1 MIASPCLRFFLFK
14 FRKVFYNP
22 FVMRSVWSNI
32 SERMQ
37 VGIAF
42 NGAAE
47 IGLRFALALVVL
59 LVARPC
65 RGQDIE
71 PRRWSHLPLDTNF
84 LGVAYAY
91 SSGDIT
97 LDPVLRI
104 QDGQF
109 DLQTIGV
116 KYIRSFELLGKSAR
130 FDIIEAYQSGTWNG
144 LVNGVPTEVARNG
157 LADTSVRFAV
167 NLIGAP
173 PLAGK
178 EFADY
183 RAKADCE
190 TIVGMGLV
198 VQLPTGQYYDD
209 KLINLGSNRFAFRPQ
224 SGVVHNRGPWSGELT
239 TAATFFTANEDFFN
253 GKRLRQDP
261 VLSADANLIYTFSPG
276 LWLAASL
283 GYGDGGI
290 TIINGVANNDRQN
303 NLGFGLS
310 LGIPITRA
318 MGVKLG
324 YTGTRTHARTGSD
337 VDTFT
342 CALSVMW

>member
-1 MIASPCLRFFLFK
+1 MRFAPLNNPGM
-14 FRKVFYNP
+14 RK
-22 FVMRSVWSNI
+22 
-32 SERMQ
+32 
-37 VGIAF
+37 A
-42 NGAAE
+42 GA
-47 IGLRFALALVVL
+47 ALALAL
-59 LVARPC
+59 LLSARPC
-65 RGQDIE
+65 QAQDIE

-84 LGVAYAY
+84 FGAAYAY

-104 QDGQF
+104 QDGRF

-130 FDIIEAYQSGTWNG
+130 FDITQSYQSGSWSG
-144 LVNGVPTEVARNG
+144 LLNGVPAATERNG
-157 LADTSVRFAV
+157 LADTTLRLAV
-167 NLIGAP
+167 NLYGAP

-183 RAKADCE
+183 RAGMDCE

-198 VQLPTGQYYDD
+198 VQLPTGQYDD
-209 KLINLGSNRFAFRPQ
+209 TKLINLGSNRFSFRPQ
-224 SGVVHNRGPWSGELT
+224 LGVVHNRGKWSGELT
-239 TAATFFTANEDFFN
+239 TAATFFTANDDFFN

-290 TIINGVANNDRQN
+290 TIVNGIANNDRQN

-310 LGIPITRA
+310 LGVPITRA
-318 MGVKLG
+318 IGVKVG
-324 YTGTRTHARTGSD
+324 YTGSRTHARTGSD
-337 VDTFT
+337 VDTFA
-342 CALSVMW
+342 CAISVMW